1 MNALVTTGRGDAVVR
16 DWPAPEPRGDEV
28 VVRPLL
34 VGMCGTDLELV
45 DGSIDPAY
53 VRYPLVLGHEW
64 VGQLV
69 NDVEGVGVA
78 GRRVVVEGI
87 VPCGE
92 CAACRRGATNLC
104 ATYDEIGFTRPGA
117 MSDLVT
123 APRSLIHPLDDAV
136 ALGDAVL
143 AEPMAVVWRALTRLP
158 LRAGLSVAVIGDG
171 TIALLAAYL
180 VATLSP
186 ANVTIVGRREAQRP
200 LAQRTGATDFVLE
213 APAARFDLVIEAAG
227 TVASVRTAIERC
239 ARGGTVILL
248 GLPPHGSRVEIAPD
262 DLVNNDVIVQAS
274 FSYTRDA
281 FADVVK
287 HLNAQQWQPSFLLTH
302 RYPLAHAEAAVAALR
317 TSESD
322 AARGKVVVDVGP

>member
-16 DWPAPEPRGDEV
+16 DWAAPTPHADEIA
-28 VVRPLL
+28 VRPLL
-34 VGMCGTDLELV
+34 AGMCGTDLELI

-53 VRYPLVLGHEW
+53 VQYPLVLGHEW

-69 NDVEGVGVA
+69 SDVEGTGMA

-87 VPCGE
+87 IPCGE

-117 MSDLVT
+117 IAELIT
-123 APRSLIHPLDDAV
+123 APRALIHPLDDAV
-136 ALGDAVL
+136 TLEDAVL
-143 AEPMAVVWRALTRLP
+143 AEPMAVVWRALQRLP
-158 LRAGLSVAVIGDG
+158 LRDGLSVAVIGDG

-180 VATLSP
+180 ATTLSP
-186 ANVTIVGRREAQRP
+186 ADVTIVGRREAQRP
-200 LAQRTGATDFVLE
+200 LAQRTGATNFVLE
-213 APAARFDLVIEAAG
+213 TPTTHFDLVIEAAG
-227 TVASVRTAIERC
+227 TVASVRTALECC
-239 ARGGTVILL
+239 ARGGSVILL
-248 GLPPHGSRVEIAPD
+248 GLPPHGSRVEVSPA

-281 FADVVK
+281 FADVVQ

-302 RYPLAHAEAAVAALR
+302 RYPLASAAAAVAALR
-317 TSESD
+317 RNDPD
-322 AARGKVVVDVGP
+322 APRGKVVVDITP